1 MQYHNIITKKKK
13 ILIVGSNGY
22 IGSRLVQLMG
32 DEYILRGIDRNFFG
46 NCTIG
51 KTKKISFVEKCAS
64 KINKQDLKGV
74 YALVFLAAFNNDPML
89 DISTKAIY
97 DNELKY
103 TLKAAKLCK
112 KYKIKFIYPSSCS
125 VYGFG
130 KKVFNENSKLN
141 PLTLYSK
148 NKVNIEKKLKLIKT
162 KNYKPIIL
170 RLGTVFGPSPR
181 LRLDLVANMFA
192 GMAVCN
198 KKIELNSNGLSWRP
212 HIFIDDVCKIIL
224 FFINCDFG
232 VLENYIYNIGAD
244 KNNIK
249 TIELARLFKKK
260 LKIKIK
266 KLNLNNKL
274 FLDRKVINGVD
285 KRSYVVSFLKINKI
299 ENKRIN
305 FTSLNSGLN
314 LLIKFLKKNN
324 FKPSMLNSKKYY
336 RLQWYEFLIKSKGVK
351 IC

>member
-1 MQYHNIITKKKK
+1 MRKK

-22 IGSRLVQLMG
+22 IGSRLVELMG
-32 DEYILRGIDRNFFG
+32 NDYIVKGIDKNYFK

-51 KTKKISFVEKCAS
+51 KTKKIQFVKKCAS
-64 KINKQDLKGV
+64 KLNKHDLKGV
-74 YALVFLAAFNNDPML
+74 YALVFLAAFNNDPIL
-89 DISTKAIY
+89 DVSTKAIY
-97 DNELKY
+97 VKEFKY

-130 KKVFNENSKLN
+130 KKIFKENSKLN

-148 NKVNIEKKLKLIKT
+148 NKVNIEKKLNLIKT
-162 KNYKPIIL
+162 NSYKPIIL

-192 GMAVCN
+192 GMAICN

-224 FFINCDFG
+224 FFINCDFE
-232 VLENYIYNIGAD
+232 VLKNNIYNIGTD

-249 TIELARLFKKK
+249 IIELARLFKKK
-260 LKIKIK
+260 FKKLKIK
-266 KLNLNNKL
+266 KLNLNNEL
-274 FLDRKVINGVD
+274 FLDKKITNGVD
-285 KRSYVVSFLKINKI
+285 KRSYSVSFSKINKI
-299 ENKRIN
+299 KNKGLK
-305 FTSLNSGLN
+305 FTSLNTGLN
-314 LLIKFLKKNN
+314 LLIKFLKKNK
-324 FKPSMLNSKKYY
+324 FKNSMLNSKKYY
-336 RLQWYEFLIKSKGVK
+336 RLQWYEYLIKSKGVK